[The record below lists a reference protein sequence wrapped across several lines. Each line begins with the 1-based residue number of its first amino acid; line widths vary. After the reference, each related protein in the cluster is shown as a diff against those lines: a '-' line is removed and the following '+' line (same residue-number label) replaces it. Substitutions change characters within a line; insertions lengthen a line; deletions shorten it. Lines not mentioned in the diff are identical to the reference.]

1 MAGLTCPNC
10 GREMERNEEADMATD
25 ECPEC
30 GAVFLDRGELNAL
43 ATGMTGDI
51 EYCSV
56 DSDFHEDRFP
66 ARACPKCGSE
76 MAKVNLL
83 RLSDLIF
90 DHCPDCGGFFLD
102 KGEVAKMNRELRAMA
117 PNKQAEEYRGT
128 HGGRLV
134 RVDRTGD
141 IVARDYLGFVQTTAV
156 SFIRVSVFFR
166 EEMPLGVRVFQER
179 WPVRLAKGL
188 GLFRGQDI
196 ETGDE
201 RFDSMFRVQGEDE
214 AAVAG
219 HLDAPARE
227 ALLSFA
233 GGEHS
238 ICGKTGSLQV
248 TSSAVVYVEGPYGPD
263 SIDDVVGKSKP
274 LIDELVDIADK
285 IEAVP

>member
-10 GREMERNEEADMATD
+10 DTAMERDEEADMATD

-43 ATGMTGDI
+43 ATGMAGDI

-66 ARACPKCGSE
+66 ARACPRCGSQ
-76 MAKVNLL
+76 MTKVNLL

-102 KGEVAKMNRELRAMA
+102 KGEVAKMNRELRSMA

-134 RVDRTGD
+134 RVDRTSD
-141 IVARDYLGFVQTTAV
+141 VIARDYLGFVQTTPVA
-156 SFIRVSVFFR
+156 FIRVSVFFR
-166 EEMPLGVRVFQER
+166 GEMPLGIHVFQER
-179 WPVRLAKGL
+179 WPMRLAKSL

-201 RFDSMFRVQGEDE
+201 RFDSMFRVQSEEE
-214 AAVAG
+214 AAVAR
-219 HLDAPARE
+219 HLDEAARQ

-233 GGEHS
+233 DGGRR
-238 ICGKTGSLQV
+238 IGGKTGSLQI
-248 TSSAVVYVEGPYGPD
+248 TSSAVVYVEGPYGPN
-263 SIDDVVGKSKP
+263 SPDDVVARAEP
-274 LIDELVDIADK
+274 LIAELVDIADK
-285 IEAVP
+285 VEAVP